1 MYPCLSP
8 DTTRYTKGVVY
19 LNLTLLGL
27 TIALPFLYPFHTL
40 PLPSFYNE
48 WLAIALGLGA
58 CIVFLTALF
67 WEKLSIPRS
76 ALHLLWLTGWVVFQS
91 LIVEHVYAA
100 QALLPALYLTWGM
113 LLIVVAGWLRRQ
125 LGAEKVLGA
134 LAWFLFVGGT
144 LQALAGLAQYLG
156 LYGWLAGWIDF
167 SPHNTIVGNIA
178 QKNHLVA
185 HVTLA
190 ALALIYLY
198 AHRHISRGITYPLLM
213 LFAVM
218 LTLTGSRS
226 VWLYIPIVSAL
237 SFIAYKKTRDP
248 THHSLA
254 AYSAL
259 LLAFF
264 VAAQLFM
271 PAVNEWLNVLL
282 GTDRGEIPTALQRGF
297 SDAPRLVE
305 WHKAWLIFL
314 QSPIVGVGMGHYGW
328 HSFNL
333 HVLPGFASTS
343 SSVLSHHA
351 HNLLLE
357 VAAELGIVGLILLV
371 VLLASWLRQFF
382 LNWLVPA
389 NWLVAS
395 VLLVLFIHSNLEYP
409 SWYSYFLG
417 TFLIFL
423 ALGDNRMTHA
433 TFSPRLGQIST
444 AISLFLAGAI
454 LTATFSGY
462 QVLKNIYHPSDE
474 TGISVTAERVK
485 HVSLNPLLTPWAEIT
500 MVTTG
505 KSNQGRIKEQLA
517 VVSRATR
524 FQPNPVKV
532 RLQIIYFALADQP
545 EDAIAWLRRFSKAY
559 APLLPAFICTMKES
573 PHEKVRLL
581 AHEGETILRRTL
593 SCLEE
598 EKTITH

>member
-1 MYPCLSP
+1 
-8 DTTRYTKGVVY
+8 
-19 LNLTLLGL
+19 
-27 TIALPFLYPFHTL
+27 
-40 PLPSFYNE
+40 
-48 WLAIALGLGA
+48 
-58 CIVFLTALF
+58 
-67 WEKLSIPRS
+67 
-76 ALHLLWLTGWVVFQS
+76 
-91 LIVEHVYAA
+91 
-100 QALLPALYLTWGM
+100 
-113 LLIVVAGWLRRQ
+113 
-125 LGAEKVLGA
+125 
-134 LAWFLFVGGT
+134 
-144 LQALAGLAQYLG
+144 
-156 LYGWLAGWIDF
+156 
-167 SPHNTIVGNIA
+167 
-178 QKNHLVA
+178 
-185 HVTLA
+185 
-190 ALALIYLY
+190 
-198 AHRHISRGITYPLLM
+198 
-213 LFAVM
+213 
-218 LTLTGSRS
+218 
-226 VWLYIPIVSAL
+226 
-237 SFIAYKKTRDP
+237 
-248 THHSLA
+248 
-254 AYSAL
+254 
-259 LLAFF
+259 
-264 VAAQLFM
+264 
-271 PAVNEWLNVLL
+271 
-282 GTDRGEIPTALQRGF
+282 
-297 SDAPRLVE
+297 
-305 WHKAWLIFL
+305 
-314 QSPIVGVGMGHYGW
+314 MGHYGW

-351 HNLLLE
+351 HNLFLE

-598 EKTITH
+598 EKRLHTNRVRRPSVWRDRTSQSPSRPSVTAPRSAEQAATALRSSRARFRRARNARPQWLYAFARLGYRGLRALASLSLARSDGTFLCSLIPLELRLVMGR